1 MSMGGDDLRISS
13 VTSFLQKFPSKEKL
27 FHMLQGQFLSCIASF
42 EGTARRPLSLDPKTF
57 SFFMLGESYFDNSR
71 TQRLLRRLLI
81 FKLPKDCCR
90 NKIPFVPRPVLVE
103 WRSMFPRSLN
113 WTRRIFFKVKAGYS
127 EFWVWSEDCP
137 CFALFWQETS
147 TAQNNICST
156 FYVTSVYSS
165 WSHTVVCRLGES
177 ACRHIMQS
185 ITCS

>member
-57 SFFMLGESYFDNSR
+57 SLFMLGESYFDNSR
-71 TQRLLRRLLI
+71 TQRLLRRPLI

-103 WRSMFPRSLN
+103 
-113 WTRRIFFKVKAGYS
+113 
-127 EFWVWSEDCP
+127 
-137 CFALFWQETS
+137 
-147 TAQNNICST
+147 
-156 FYVTSVYSS
+156 
-165 WSHTVVCRLGES
+165 
-177 ACRHIMQS
+177 
-185 ITCS
+185 